1 MSEIKTSIIKFNY
14 KEGKF
19 SISGNE
25 DFINKKFKYSFR
37 IC

>member
-1 MSEIKTSIIKFNY
+1 MSEVKASIIKFNY
-14 KEGKF
+14 KDGKF

-25 DFINKKFKYSFR
+25 DFINQNLNNLLE